1 MHSAQYPERQSE
13 AFCTVCTDLD
23 TSECSWTIK
32 RLGSNNFKFCT
43 LPLVDLDDED
53 DGYFHDNNGSFY
65 DVGDGFYDKQSDL
78 YYYEE

>member
-23 TSECSWTIK
+23 TSECSWTTK

-43 LPLVDLDDED
+43 LPLVHLDDED
-53 DGYFHDNNGSFY
+53 DGYFHDFY
-65 DVGDGFYDKQSDL
+65 DVGDGWPELQIDL